1 MIDTL
6 KLGIPLSEN
15 QYKRIRKIASDCDRW
30 QWVLHNEFSGDLLFR
45 RVSGVAKTDGES
57 FHRELRW
64 DIPGHYESDCKLT
77 LEFSVPKYWYGHNI
91 HLLYDFVSA
100 LRHLKQG
107 LENQFQ
113 LKTRAL
119 LPDVLTWEVFRVD
132 VCYTWRFPTQQA
144 CHQYLES
151 LKRLR
156 FPQKKPIIYPTSI
169 MFAGVSYSLKF
180 YEKLPEFKQ
189 HDRKEMLRGK
199 TDLAWINHCEDLADG
214 VLRTEATLR
223 RKYLKRQ
230 GIHTV
235 NDLTRTVQ
243 GFEWEDGQIPES
255 EEEKMLTI
263 FLASSLKLREK
274 GVDLQPIANGTSQSE
289 TPLEDGLELFVPPF
303 EFDFDGTPY
312 KRSDS
317 TTLTFRKRDNLVAI
331 LQYFLTKF
339 VGAQA
344 GMQTVD
350 QVQLKLMEVYK
361 PVKAARLVSIWLY
374 VQRFSSAEARE
385 IFGRDSFDYSR
396 REMKKAGVTLI
407 EPPTAKT
414 ITVIERDFFQNFN
427 LEVPSEHV
435 TNKVDDFRNASNVLN
450 FVPKMSGYDERA
462 KRC

>member
-15 QYKRIRKIASDCDRW
+15 QYKRIRQIASDCDRW

-45 RVSGVAKTDGES
+45 RVSGVAKTDGVS

-64 DIPGHYESDCKLT
+64 DIPGNYEPNCKLT

-91 HLLYDFVSA
+91 HLLYDFVTA
-100 LRHLKQG
+100 LCHLKQG
-107 LENQFQ
+107 LERQFK
-113 LKTRAL
+113 LKTRAQ
-119 LPDVLTWEVFRVD
+119 LPDVMTWQVFRVD

-169 MFAGVSYSLKF
+169 MFAGRTYSLKF

-189 HDRKEMLRGK
+189 HDLKEMVKAK
-199 TDLAWINHCEDLADG
+199 TDVAWINHCEDLADG
-214 VLRTEATLR
+214 ALRVEATLR
-223 RKYLKRQ
+223 RQYLKIN
-230 GIHTV
+230 GINTV
-235 NDLTRTVQ
+235 SDLTRSIQ
-243 GFEWEDGQIPES
+243 QYEWLEGAMPES
-255 EEEKMLTI
+255 EEDQLATI
-263 FLASSLKLREK
+263 YTAVSLKLIEK
-274 GVDLQPIANGTSQSE
+274 GVDINAVINGTSDSS
-289 TPLEDGLELFVPPF
+289 TPLEDGMEFPVPPF
-303 EFDFDGTPY
+303 QLDLNGVLYDRAEP
-312 KRSDS
+312 

-339 VGAQA
+339 VGDQA

-350 QVQLKLMEVYK
+350 EVQLKLMEVYK

-385 IFGRDSFDYSR
+385 IFGRQSFDYSK

-407 EPPTAKT
+407 EPPSAKT
-414 ITVIERDFFQNFN
+414 ITVIERDFFQNFK

-435 TNKVDDFRNASNVLN
+435 TNKVDDFRNSSNVLN
-450 FVPKMSGYDERA
+450 FVPRMSGYDEQA
-462 KRC
+462 KRS

>member
-6 KLGIPLSEN
+6 KLGISLSEN
-15 QYKRIRKIASDCDRW
+15 QYKRIRQIASDCDRW

-64 DIPGHYESDCKLT
+64 DIPGHYEPDCKLT

-91 HLLYDFVSA
+91 HLLYDFVAA
-100 LRHLKQG
+100 LCHLKQG
-107 LENQFQ
+107 LEKQFK

-119 LPDVLTWEVFRVD
+119 LPDVMTWQVFRVD

-189 HDRKEMLRGK
+189 HDRKEMLKAK

-235 NDLTRTVQ
+235 DDLTRSIQ
-243 GFEWEDGQIPES
+243 QYEWLEGAMPES
-255 EEEKMLTI
+255 EEDQIATI
-263 FLASSLKLREK
+263 YTAVSLRLIER
-274 GVDLQPIANGTSQSE
+274 GVDINAVINGTSNSA
-289 TPLEDGLELFVPPF
+289 TPLEDGMKLPVPPF
-303 EFDFDGTPY
+303 QLDVNGVFYERAEP
-312 KRSDS
+312 
-317 TTLTFRKRDNLVAI
+317 TTLTFRRRDNLVAI

-339 VGAQA
+339 VGDQA

-350 QVQLKLMEVYK
+350 EVQLKLMEVYK

-385 IFGRDSFDYSR
+385 IFGRQSFDYSK

-407 EPPTAKT
+407 EPPSAKT
-414 ITVIERDFFQNFN
+414 ITVIERDFFQNFK

-435 TNKVDDFRNASNVLN
+435 TNKVDDFRNSSNVIN

-462 KRC
+462 KRR